1 MTSVLIL
8 IAILGAVVLARK
20 EMDDDARAFR
30 CPGISMLSAVLF
42 ALGVAG
48 FLFRRNIIT
57 VFMSIELM
65 LNAVNLS
72 FVAFSYQLKQV
83 DGQHLRFFVMVVAAA
98 EAAVG
103 LAIILTVFKN
113 RTTLAICDERRSSV

>member
-1 MTSVLIL
+1 MHLPPVPLSWYLIL
-8 IAILGAVVLARK
+8 SAI
-20 EMDDDARAFR
+20 
-30 CPGISMLSAVLF
+30 LF

-48 FLFRRNIIT
+48 FIYRKSVVT

-72 FVAFSYQLKQV
+72 FVAFSYNLRRI
-83 DGQHLRFFVMVVAAA
+83 DGHIYSFFVMVVAAA

-103 LAIILTVFKN
+103 LAIILTIFKN
-113 RTTLAICDERRSSV
+113 LGTLQIDEVDSLKL

>member
-1 MTSVLIL
+1 LIDRVPLSAYL
-8 IAILGAVVLARK
+8 I
-20 EMDDDARAFR
+20 
-30 CPGISMLSAVLF
+30 LSAVLF
-42 ALGVAG
+42 GLGIAG
-48 FLFRRNIIT
+48 FIYRKSIIT

-72 FVAFSYQLKQV
+72 FVTFSYENRNI
-83 DGQHLRFFVMVVAAA
+83 DGHIYSFFVMVVAAA

-113 RTTLAICDERRSSV
+113 RGSLQIDEIDSMKQ

>member
-1 MTSVLIL
+1 MPALPIPTSVPLSWYL
-8 IAILGAVVLARK
+8 L
-20 EMDDDARAFR
+20 
-30 CPGISMLSAVLF
+30 LSAVLF
-42 ALGVAG
+42 GLGIAG
-48 FLFRRNIIT
+48 FLYRRNIIT

-72 FVAFSYQLKQV
+72 FVTFSYKFKQA
-83 DGQHLRFFVMVVAAA
+83 DGHIFSFFVMVVAAA

-113 RTTLAICDERRSSV
+113 RQTLEIDEIDSMKY

>member
-1 MTSVLIL
+1 MGHIPLSWYLIL
-8 IAILGAVVLARK
+8 SAILFGT
-20 EMDDDARAFR
+20 
-30 CPGISMLSAVLF
+30 GI
-42 ALGVAG
+42 AG
-48 FLFRRNIIT
+48 FVYQKSVIT

-72 FVAFSYQLKQV
+72 FVAFSYQLQRI
-83 DGQHLRFFVMVVAAA
+83 DGHIYSFFVMVVAAA

-113 RTTLAICDERRSSV
+113 RGTLQIDEVDSMKL

>member
-1 MTSVLIL
+1 MS
-8 IAILGAVVLARK
+8 AI
-20 EMDDDARAFR
+20 
-30 CPGISMLSAVLF
+30 PISWFLTLSAVLF

-48 FLFRRNIIT
+48 FLFRRSIIT

-72 FVAFSYQLKQV
+72 FVSFSYHLKKA
-83 DGQHLRFFVMVVAAA
+83 DGHLFTFFVMVVAAA

-103 LAIILTVFKN
+103 LAIILAVFRN
-113 RTTLAICDERRSSV
+113 CSTLNIDDVSSMKD

>member
-1 MTSVLIL
+1 MSGGVPVSWYL
-8 IAILGAVVLARK
+8 V
-20 EMDDDARAFR
+20 
-30 CPGISMLSAVLF
+30 LSAVLF

-48 FLFRRNIIT
+48 FVFRRSIIT

-65 LNAVNLS
+65 LNAVNLT
-72 FVAFSYQLKQV
+72 FITFSYQFKQV
-83 DGQHLRFFVMVVAAA
+83 DGHLFAFFVMVVAAA

-113 RTTLAICDERRSSV
+113 RNTLNIDDVSSMKD

>member
-1 MTSVLIL
+1 MTQV
-8 IAILGAVVLARK
+8 
-20 EMDDDARAFR
+20 
-30 CPGISMLSAVLF
+30 PISWFLSLSAVLF
-42 ALGVAG
+42 SLGVAG
-48 FLFRRNIIT
+48 FLLRRNIIT

-72 FVAFSYQLKQV
+72 FVTFSYHLKKV
-83 DGQHLRFFVMVVAAA
+83 DGHLYTFFVMVVAAA

-113 RTTLAICDERRSSV
+113 RQTLNIDEIDSMKN

>member
-1 MTSVLIL
+1 MAQI
-8 IAILGAVVLARK
+8 
-20 EMDDDARAFR
+20 
-30 CPGISMLSAVLF
+30 PISWFLTLSAVLF

-72 FVAFSYQLKQV
+72 FITFSYQRQQV
-83 DGQHLRFFVMVVAAA
+83 DGHIFSFFVMVVAAA

-113 RTTLAICDERRSSV
+113 RSTLNIDDVDSMKN

>member
-1 MTSVLIL
+1 MAEIP
-8 IAILGAVVLARK
+8 IAWFLT
-20 EMDDDARAFR
+20 
-30 CPGISMLSAVLF
+30 LSAVLF

-65 LNAVNLS
+65 LNAVNLT
-72 FVAFSYQLKQV
+72 FITFSYHWKQV
-83 DGQHLRFFVMVVAAA
+83 DGHILSFFVMVVAAA

-113 RTTLAICDERRSSV
+113 RKSLEIDEISSMKY

>member
-1 MTSVLIL
+1 MIDRIPLSAYLI
-8 IAILGAVVLARK
+8 
-20 EMDDDARAFR
+20 
-30 CPGISMLSAVLF
+30 LSAVLF
-42 ALGVAG
+42 GLGVAG
-48 FLFRRNIIT
+48 FIYRKSVIT

-72 FVAFSYQLKQV
+72 FVTFSYENRNI
-83 DGQHLRFFVMVVAAA
+83 DGHIYSFFVMVVAAA

-113 RTTLAICDERRSSV
+113 RGTLQIDEIDSMKL

>member
-1 MTSVLIL
+1 MSEV
-8 IAILGAVVLARK
+8 
-20 EMDDDARAFR
+20 
-30 CPGISMLSAVLF
+30 PISWFLTLSAVLF

-48 FLFRRNIIT
+48 FLFRRSIIT

-72 FVAFSYQLKQV
+72 FVTFSYEYKQV
-83 DGQHLRFFVMVVAAA
+83 NGHLFTFFVMVVAAA

-113 RTTLAICDERRSSV
+113 RSTLNIDEVDSMKN

>member
-1 MTSVLIL
+1 MPNAVPVSWYLIL
-8 IAILGAVVLARK
+8 SAILFG
-20 EMDDDARAFR
+20 
-30 CPGISMLSAVLF
+30 
-42 ALGVAG
+42 LGVAG

-72 FVAFSYQLKQV
+72 FIAFSYQLRQV
-83 DGQHLRFFVMVVAAA
+83 NGHIYSFFVMVVAAA

-103 LAIILTVFKN
+103 LAIILTVFRN
-113 RTTLAICDERRSSV
+113 RSTLNIDDVNSMKY

>member
-1 MTSVLIL
+1 MEPSAVLKSL
-8 IAILGAVVLARK
+8 NGGVPVTWYLT
-20 EMDDDARAFR
+20 
-30 CPGISMLSAVLF
+30 LSAILF

-48 FLFRRNIIT
+48 FIFRRNIIT
-57 VFMSIELM
+57 VFMCIELM

-72 FVAFSYQLKQV
+72 FISFAHQHRQVSGQLFT
-83 DGQHLRFFVMVVAAA
+83 FFVMVVAAA

-113 RTTLAICDERRSSV
+113 RSTLNIDEIDTLKN

>member
-1 MTSVLIL
+1 MSMTQV
-8 IAILGAVVLARK
+8 
-20 EMDDDARAFR
+20 
-30 CPGISMLSAVLF
+30 PISWFLTLSAVLF

-72 FVAFSYQLKQV
+72 FITFSYQHQEIK
-83 DGQHLRFFVMVVAAA
+83 GHLFAFFVMVVAAA

-103 LAIILTVFKN
+103 LAIILTIFKN
-113 RTTLAICDERRSSV
+113 RQTLTIDEVDSMKN